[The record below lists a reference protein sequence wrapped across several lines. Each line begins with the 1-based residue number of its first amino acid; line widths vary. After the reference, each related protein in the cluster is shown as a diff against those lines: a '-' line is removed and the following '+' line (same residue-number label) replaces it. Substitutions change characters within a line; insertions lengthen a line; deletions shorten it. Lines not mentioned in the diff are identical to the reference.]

1 MYKERKEKEET
12 MKKERCRHYL
22 VRGALLWG
30 PLYTT
35 GVSGMIY
42 AAAPALAVE
51 PSSYSEVLLNSALI
65 CPSLGAA
72 GGYLRWRLVR
82 EGTENRGG
90 GGAGESRSRMLRLRI
105 GRKASH
111 RKAA

>member
-1 MYKERKEKEET
+1 MKNKRKEKEET
-12 MKKERCRHYL
+12 INKERCRNYL

-35 GVSGMIY
+35 GVSGMVF
-42 AAAPALAVE
+42 AAAPVLSVE

-72 GGYLRWRLVR
+72 GGYLRWRLAR
-82 EGTENRGG
+82 GGARENR
-90 GGAGESRSRMLRLRI
+90 SRPLRLRI

>member
-22 VRGALLWG
+22 VRGALIWG

-72 GGYLRWRLVR
+72 GGYLRWRLA
-82 EGTENRGG
+82 G
-90 GGAGESRSRMLRLRI
+90 GGAGENRSRMLRLRT
-105 GRKASH
+105 GRKTSH